1 MAKLIENRIGLM
13 NFFQEWGVQ
22 HICNYY
28 EAEKDL
34 LGQEYCRMI
43 DCHYSKEKGADILKK
58 LIEEYPD
65 AFRTLIKESQLS
77 ASEQLMP
84 FLNADVNLSEDYA
97 CEISSYLLSDDC
109 DENLKTICEALS
121 KGFLLEWILFYLPMR
136 QKEEL
141 INLIKEEKASS
152 AKYREW
158 NSNLIGCKLTRLE
171 IIDKYSFYTH
181 FIFYVYRRICLGYSL
196 EIIFHAINVSQDL
209 RLANSSEFISGAIG
223 THGIENDV
231 QNFYSYLCFKQHS
244 NWKEERL
251 AYILPD
257 DEDTDDDDYPRT
269 NTGRPIDTPTA
280 GNEVTLDKGE
290 ISGIDFFEDNT
301 QSITWGEETI
311 PAKKIIRSELLDR
324 IKKACKGWQVPDHQ
338 KRATRKDWPCNVL
351 WYDMF
356 FFLWNIGVIKDPCK
370 GRFLVEEK
378 GKKEKKRN
386 TLDIKPKCLSG
397 FARYIMGQKIVKDKS
412 FNDYLYDHIKI
423 SIDNSNT
430 NYPKMEFRQDPPQY
444 FKRIRK
450 DEKVIEPLKEAQNE
464 IIDFLK
470 NSESISE

>member
-1 MAKLIENRIGLM
+1 MD
-13 NFFQEWGVQ
+13 FFQDWGVQ
-22 HICNYY
+22 YICDYY
-28 EAEKDL
+28 EAERDL
-34 LGQEYCRMI
+34 LGQNYCHMI
-43 DCHYSKEKGADILKK
+43 DHHYSKEKGAKILKK
-58 LIEEYPD
+58 IILEYPD
-65 AFRTLIKESQLS
+65 AFRSLIKENKLS
-77 ASEQLMP
+77 VPEQLMP

-97 CEISSYLLSDDC
+97 WISSYLLSDDC

-121 KGFLLEWILFYLPMR
+121 KGFLLEWILFYLPTK
-136 QKEEL
+136 QKEEF
-141 INLIKEEKASS
+141 INLIEKEGKSG
-152 AKYREW
+152 KYREW
-158 NSNLIGCKLTRLE
+158 NSNLVGCKLTRLE
-171 IIDKYSFYTH
+171 IIDKYSFRTH
-181 FIFYVYRRICLGYSL
+181 LIFYFYKRVYLGYSL
-196 EIIFHAINVSQDL
+196 EILFHAINVNYDL
-209 RLANSSEFISGAIG
+209 RLTNSSEFISGAIG

-231 QNFYSYLCFKQHS
+231 KNFYSYLCFKQHS

-301 QSITWGEETI
+301 QSITWEDETI

-338 KRATRKDWPCNVL
+338 KRVTSEDWPCFVL

-378 GKKEKKRN
+378 EKKEKKRN
-386 TLDIKPKCLSG
+386 TQDIKPKCLSG

-423 SIDNSNT
+423 SIDNSNN
-430 NYPKMEFRQDPPQY
+430 NYPKMEFRQTPPQY
-444 FKRIRK
+444 FERIRK
-450 DEKVIEPLKEAQNE
+450 DEKVIKLLKEAQKE

-470 NSESISE
+470 NSESI